1 MQVVPFV
8 TETRDV
14 RVIESN
20 IGRVMPI
27 VDIAKALDYD
37 YNSLKGVLKR
47 NSELFEGTMVGV
59 TLTNEINQTS
69 KYGEEYT
76 RTRDFEVKALNSY
89 GVFGLLMK
97 LDYNRVQ
104 SEEKKQNVIR
114 FQKWAMQVLGDVASG
129 KKATVRKLTRTNRKT
144 YNNVID
150 TLPEMPEGLNTY
162 NKREAAEKLGVSERT
177 IYRNVIKGLIPAYKR
192 LNIHGHW
199 EYAFKIDAIQM
210 IVERNRKQKRQS
222 SIREYGISKSVIID
236 NNQEFRNLKS
246 DKE

>member
-27 VDIAKALDYD
+27 VDIAKAIDYPR
-37 YNSLKGVLKR
+37 NKIVELLER
-47 NSELFEGTMVGV
+47 NSELFEGTVGTV
-59 TLTNEINQTS
+59 TVTTVQDNRGTEQV
-69 KYGEEYT
+69 
-76 RTRDFEVKALNSY
+76 RDYEVKALNSY

-129 KKATVRKLTRTNRKT
+129 KKATVRK
-144 YNNVID
+144 
-150 TLPEMPEGLNTY
+150 P
-162 NKREAAEKLGVSERT
+162 NKSKLGVYNRIVGSLTEISESVPRYNKKEAIKELGISSRT
-177 IYRNVIKGLIPAYKR
+177 MDRYIDKGYIPAYKR
-192 LNIHGHW
+192 LNSYGHW
-199 EYAFKIDAIQM
+199 EYAFRKSEIDSIS
-210 IVERNRKQKRQS
+210 ERLS
-222 SIREYGISKSVIID
+222 SGMYNIHQALREHGTCESIYI
-236 NNQEFRNLKS
+236 NNHIPYNNLKKC
-246 DKE
+246 KEQS